1 MSADLTVVA
10 GQVSAHTTA
19 INDLDG
25 RMDTAEAQ
33 ITPTAI
39 VNTVRSSQYYQGD
52 LSAKANQT
60 DLTDLSGD
68 VADLGDDLGDLA
80 DRVSVAESKITDS
93 AIINT
98 VTTSTTY
105 TNDISGLDERLDV
118 AETVIKQTAD
128 GVDIVVSST
137 NVFKGVTQQDETT
150 VEITDSSFIV
160 NTDVVD
166 LQGANNQS
174 LHIDG
179 DGAVMDTLTVNQSLI
194 APNVVLKY
202 VGS

>member
-1 MSADLTVVA
+1 MVAD
-10 GQVSAHTTA
+10 QVSAHATA
-19 INDLDG
+19 IDDLDG
-25 RMDTAEAQ
+25 RMDTAEAK

-39 VNTVRSSQYYQGD
+39 VNTVRSDPAYQGD

-60 DLTDLSGD
+60 DLTNLTN
-68 VADLGDDLGDLA
+68 
-80 DRVSVAESKITDS
+80 RVSVAESKITDS

-98 VTTSTTY
+98 VTTSPTY

>member
-1 MSADLTVVA
+1 MVA